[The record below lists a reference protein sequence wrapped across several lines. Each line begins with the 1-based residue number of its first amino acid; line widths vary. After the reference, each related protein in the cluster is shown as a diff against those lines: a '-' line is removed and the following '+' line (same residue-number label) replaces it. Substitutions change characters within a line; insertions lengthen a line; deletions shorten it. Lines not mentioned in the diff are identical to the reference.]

1 MQGHIE
7 LPQSINHPFDLAKTL
22 DGSQDFRWQSLGDGW
37 HSGVLKG
44 NLVHLR
50 QNVDTLEY
58 RAHTNLD
65 TLLTSYFRLDE
76 DMDAVYSTLSALDP
90 YIATLA
96 NEYPHLRLLRQPDPW
111 ECTVSYICS
120 ANNNVPRIRNIVEG
134 IAQKLGKRLE
144 LNGDIRYTFP
154 TPEAVLQA
162 DPESLRAM
170 RLGLDRH
177 TKIIEAAQRICMGEL
192 DLQRLAQPDT
202 SYVAAKRQLMQCRG
216 IGPKIADCIALFS
229 LNKLEAF
236 PVDTHI
242 KKAATRHFFASQPP
256 RTDPHLVTW
265 AQDYFGVNAGYA
277 NQLLFQSQWGAVD
290 PIDRGQLISGATL
303 SPVSPCP
310 TSQEVKQLSAQD
322 SLQLRLEINTRTPF
336 GEGVEFGDTGA
347 YEKIVGK
354 VHFAVD
360 PDSPAYS
367 SVVDIQYAPR
377 NPKGLVEFS
386 TDFFILKPTDMS
398 RGNRRLV
405 YDVNN
410 RGTKLLVHFLNDAP
424 LTDNPSTPEHA
435 GNGFLMRRGYTV
447 LWSGWQGD
455 ILPGGNLMSMD
466 LPVTSMNGV
475 PITGP
480 VRAEFS
486 PGDEITKLGSEAAAR
501 CMPLSGNAYTK
512 SYPTA
517 FLDTSNAVFTYREYE
532 TDPRISIPPD
542 AWRFAKLNSSG
553 KAVPSPTDI
562 YLPQGFKP
570 GWIYELVYA
579 AKDPLVMGLGFTGV
593 RDLISFLINADT
605 DSEGAP
611 NPVRDNDA
619 GIEKAYGW
627 GCSQSARFL
636 REFVYRGFN
645 EDTQGRQVFAGISP
659 FVSGGGRVFV
669 NYRFSQPGRY
679 PRQHYDHLYPSDQFP
694 HAYPVTTDPLT
705 GRTDGILKRPP
716 SDPLVIHTQS
726 ASEYWQRRGSLVHT
740 DSLGNDLPDHE
751 RSRVY
756 LFASAEHSPDHVNGP
771 IYDQFKHPSNPLN
784 VTALLRAMIDNLD
797 DWATAGTPPPHSRV
811 PTRDAETCV
820 PAEVSNSRFPAVPG
834 VQPPSSPNRLFVQ
847 DHGPNFDQGV
857 LSVEPPIEDKGKE
870 YTVLVPHVDVD
881 GNDLPGIRGPEL
893 EVPLATYTGWN
904 FRPQGAAEEAMAAV
918 NGSYL
923 PFAKTRIERLEKGDP
938 RPSIEE
944 RYGSRARYVKLVALA
959 SQRLV
964 EERLILEEDAD
975 RFVERAMVEPAFD
988 EIS

>member
-1 MQGHIE
+1 M
-7 LPQSINHPFDLAKTL
+7 T
-22 DGSQDFRWQSLGDGW
+22 
-37 HSGVLKG
+37 
-44 NLVHLR
+44 
-50 QNVDTLEY
+50 
-58 RAHTNLD
+58 
-65 TLLTSYFRLDE
+65 
-76 DMDAVYSTLSALDP
+76 
-90 YIATLA
+90 
-96 NEYPHLRLLRQPDPW
+96 
-111 ECTVSYICS
+111 
-120 ANNNVPRIRNIVEG
+120 
-134 IAQKLGKRLE
+134 
-144 LNGDIRYTFP
+144 
-154 TPEAVLQA
+154 
-162 DPESLRAM
+162 
-170 RLGLDRH
+170 
-177 TKIIEAAQRICMGEL
+177 
-192 DLQRLAQPDT
+192 
-202 SYVAAKRQLMQCRG
+202 
-216 IGPKIADCIALFS
+216 
-229 LNKLEAF
+229 
-236 PVDTHI
+236 
-242 KKAATRHFFASQPP
+242 
-256 RTDPHLVTW
+256 
-265 AQDYFGVNAGYA
+265 
-277 NQLLFQSQWGAVD
+277 
-290 PIDRGQLISGATL
+290 
-303 SPVSPCP
+303 
-310 TSQEVKQLSAQD
+310 AQD
-322 SLQLRLEINTRTPF
+322 SLQLRLQIITRTPF
-336 GEGVEFGDTGA
+336 AEGLEFGDTGA
-347 YEKIVGK
+347 YEKIVGR
-354 VHFAVD
+354 VSFAVN

-377 NPKGLVEFS
+377 NPEGLVEFS
-386 TDFFILKPTDMS
+386 TDFFILKPIDTS
-398 RGNRRLV
+398 RGSRRLI

-455 ILPGGNLMSMD
+455 ILPGENLMSMD
-466 LPVTSMNGV
+466 LPVASMNGV

-501 CMPLSGNAYTK
+501 CMPLSGSAYTK
-512 SYPTA
+512 SYPNA

-542 AWRFAKLNSSG
+542 SWQFAKLDSSG
-553 KAVPSPTDI
+553 KVVPSSTDV

-593 RDLISFLINADT
+593 RDLISFLINSDT

-705 GRTDGILKRPP
+705 GRTDGILKRPA

-797 DWATAGTPPPHSRV
+797 DWATAGTPPPDSRV
-811 PTRDAETCV
+811 PTRSAETSV
-820 PAEVSNSRFPAVPG
+820 PAEVSNTRFP
-834 VQPPSSPNRLFVQ
+834 PSP
-847 DHGPNFDQGV
+847 
-857 LSVEPPIEDKGKE
+857 
-870 YTVLVPHVDVD
+870 
-881 GNDLPGIRGPEL
+881 
-893 EVPLATYTGWN
+893 A
-904 FRPQGAAEEAMAAV
+904 
-918 NGSYL
+918 SYL
-923 PFAKTRIERLEKGDP
+923 RPLPTNSTSRTTAPISIRVCYQWSPLSKTKAGNIRCWSHTLMPTVTTVPASEARSWKCRLQPIPAGTSG
-938 RPSIEE
+938 RT
-944 RYGSRARYVKLVALA
+944 
-959 SQRLV
+959 
-964 EERLILEEDAD
+964 
-975 RFVERAMVEPAFD
+975 EPLRRRWPP
-988 EIS
+988 

>member
-1 MQGHIE
+1 MQGRIE

-22 DGSQDFRWQSLGDGW
+22 DGSQDFRWQSLGDSW
-37 HSGVLKG
+37 HSGVLNG

-50 QNVDTLEY
+50 QNGDTLEY

-65 TLLTSYFRLDE
+65 TLLTSYFRLDK
-76 DMDAVYSTLSALDP
+76 DMDAVYSTLSSLDSN
-90 YIATLA
+90 IATLA
-96 NEYPHLRLLRQPDPW
+96 RKHPHLRVLRQPDPW
-111 ECTVSYICS
+111 ECTVSYLCS
-120 ANNNVPRIRNIVEG
+120 ANNNVPRIKHMVEG
-134 IAQKLGKRLE
+134 IAQKLGRRLE

-162 DPESLRAM
+162 GPEPLQAM

-177 TKIIEAAQRICMGEL
+177 TKIIEAAQRVCMGEL

-216 IGPKIADCIALFS
+216 IGPKIADSIALFS

-236 PVDTHI
+236 PVDTHV
-242 KKAATRHFFASQPP
+242 KKAAARHFFASQPP
-256 RTDPHLVTW
+256 PTDRNLVRW
-265 AQDYFGVNAGYA
+265 AQAYFGVNAGYA
-277 NQLLFQSQWGAVD
+277 NQLLFQSQWGAVA
-290 PIDRGQLISGATL
+290 PINTVQHISGATL
-303 SPVSPCP
+303 SPRP
-310 TSQEVKQLSAQD
+310 TPQEVKTLPAQD
-322 SLQLRLEINTRTPF
+322 SLQLRLQIKTREPF
-336 GEGVEFGDTGA
+336 AEGLEFGDTGA
-347 YEKIVGK
+347 YEKIVGR
-354 VHFAVD
+354 VHLAVD

-367 SVVDIQYAPR
+367 SVVDIQHAPR
-377 NPKGLVEFS
+377 NPEGLVEFS
-386 TDFFILKPTDMS
+386 TDFFILKPADMS
-398 RGNRRLV
+398 CGNRRLV

-455 ILPGGNLMSMD
+455 ILPRENLMSMD
-466 LPVTSMNGV
+466 LPVASMDGT
-475 PITGP
+475 PITEP
-480 VRAEFS
+480 VRVEFS
-486 PGDEITKLGSEAAAR
+486 PGDEITKLGSEAAR
-501 CMPLSGNAYTK
+501 CMPLSGNAYTN
-512 SYPTA
+512 SYPPA
-517 FLDTSNAVFTYREYE
+517 SLDTSNAVFTFREYE
-532 TDPRISIPPD
+532 TDPRIPFHPD
-542 AWRFAKLNSSG
+542 AWQFAKLDPSG
-553 KAVPSPTDI
+553 KVVPSPTEV
-562 YLPQGFKP
+562 YLHQGFKP
-570 GWIYELVYA
+570 GWIYELVYT
-579 AKDPLVMGLGFTGV
+579 AKDPRVMGLGFTGV
-593 RDLISFLINADT
+593 RDLISFLINSDT

-694 HAYPVTTDPLT
+694 HAYPVTTDSLT
-705 GRTDGILKRPP
+705 GRTDGILKRPET
-716 SDPLVIHTQS
+716 DPLVIHTQS

-740 DSLGNDLPDHE
+740 DSLGGDLRDHE

-756 LFASAEHSPDHVNGP
+756 LFSSAEHSPDHINGP

-797 DWATAGTPPPHSRV
+797 DWATVGTPPPDSRV
-811 PTRDAETCV
+811 PTRNAETCV
-820 PAEVSNSRFPAVPG
+820 PADVANTRFPTISG

-847 DHGPNFDQGV
+847 DHGPDFDQGV
-857 LSVEPPIEDKGKE
+857 LSVEPPVEDKGKE
-870 YTVLVPHVDVD
+870 YTVLVPHVDAD
-881 GNDLPGIRGPEL
+881 GNEVPGIRGPEL

-904 FRPQGAAEEAMAAV
+904 FRPQGAAEQAMAAV

-923 PFAKTRIERLEKGDP
+923 PFAKTRAERLEKGDP

-975 RFVERAMVEPAFD
+975 RFVEQAMSEPAFD
-988 EIS
+988 EIG

>member
-1 MQGHIE
+1 M
-7 LPQSINHPFDLAKTL
+7 L
-22 DGSQDFRWQSLGDGW
+22 D
-37 HSGVLKG
+37 G

-50 QNVDTLEY
+50 QNVGALEY
-58 RAHTNLD
+58 HAHTNLD
-65 TLLTSYFRLDE
+65 TLLNSYFRLNE
-76 DMDAVYSTLSALDP
+76 DLDVVYSTLSALDP

-96 NEYPHLRLLRQPDPW
+96 NEHPHLRLLRQPDPW
-111 ECTVSYICS
+111 ECTVAYICS
-120 ANNNVPRIRNIVEG
+120 ANNNVPRIRIIVEG
-134 IAQKLGKRLE
+134 IARKLGKRLE

-177 TKIIEAAQRICMGEL
+177 TKIIEAAQRVCMGEL

-202 SYVAAKRQLMQCRG
+202 SYVEAKLQLMQCRG
-216 IGPKIADCIALFS
+216 IGPKISDGITLFS

-242 KKAATRHFFASQPP
+242 KKAATRQFFASQPRP
-256 RTDPHLVTW
+256 TDRHLVAW
-265 AQDYFGVNAGYA
+265 AQAYFGVNVGYA
-277 NQLLFQSQWGAVD
+277 NQLLFQSQWGVVA
-290 PIDRGQLISGATL
+290 PINSDQHKSGATL
-303 SPVSPCP
+303 SSVCPYP
-310 TSQEVKQLSAQD
+310 TSQEVKDLSAQD
-322 SLQLRLEINTRTPF
+322 SLQLRLQINTRTPF
-336 GEGVEFGDTGA
+336 AEGLEFGDSGA
-347 YEKIVGK
+347 YEKIVGR
-354 VHFAVD
+354 VSFAVD
-360 PDSPAYS
+360 PDSPPYS
-367 SVVDIQYAPR
+367 PVVDIQCAPR
-377 NPKGLVEFS
+377 NPEGLVEFS
-386 TDFFILKPTDMS
+386 TDFFLLKPTDMS
-398 RGNRRLV
+398 RGNQRLV

-424 LTDNPSTPEHA
+424 LSDNPSTPEHA

-455 ILPGGNLMSMD
+455 ILPGENLLSMN
-466 LPVTSMNGV
+466 LPVASMNGV

-532 TDPRISIPPD
+532 TDPRIPIPPD
-542 AWRFAKLNSSG
+542 AWQFAKLDSSG
-553 KAVPSPTDI
+553 KVVPSSTAV

-579 AKDPLVMGLGFTGV
+579 AKDPLVMGLGFIGV

-645 EDTQGRQVFAGISP
+645 EDTQGKQVFAGISP

-705 GRTDGILKRPP
+705 GRTDSILKRPA

-811 PTRDAETCV
+811 PTREAETCV
-820 PAEVSNSRFPAVPG
+820 PAEVSNSRFPAIPS
-834 VQPPSSPNRLFVQ
+834 VQAPSTPNRLFVQ

-870 YTVLVPHVDVD
+870 YTVLVPHVDAD
-881 GNDLPGIRGPEL
+881 GNDVPGIRGPEL

-904 FRPQGAAEEAMAAV
+904 FRPQGAAEKAMAAV

-923 PFAKTRIERLEKGDP
+923 PFAKTRTERLEKGDP
-938 RPSIEE
+938 RPSLEE

-959 SQRLV
+959 SQRLM

-975 RFVERAMVEPAFD
+975 RFVERAMMEPAFD
-988 EIS
+988 EIG

>member
-7 LPQSINHPFDLAKTL
+7 LPQSINHPFDLTRTL
-22 DGSQDFRWQSLGDGW
+22 DGSQDFRWQSLGDDW
-37 HSGVLKG
+37 HSGVLDG

-50 QNVDTLEY
+50 QNADILEY

-65 TLLTSYFRLDE
+65 TLLISYFRLDE
-76 DMDAVYSTLSALDP
+76 DMDAVYSTLSSLDP

-96 NEYPHLRLLRQPDPW
+96 KAYPHLRLLRQPNPW
-111 ECTVSYICS
+111 ECTVSYLCS
-120 ANNNVPRIRNIVEG
+120 ANNNVPRIKHMVEG
-134 IAQKLGKRLE
+134 IAQKLGRRLE
-144 LNGDIRYTFP
+144 LHGDIRYTFP

-162 DPESLRAM
+162 GPKPLRAM
-170 RLGLDRH
+170 RLGLNRH
-177 TKIIEAAQRICMGEL
+177 NKIIETAQLVCMGEL
-192 DLQRLAQPDT
+192 DLHSLALPDT
-202 SYVAAKRQLMQCRG
+202 SYGEAKRQLMQCRG
-216 IGPKIADCIALFS
+216 IGPKIPDCIALFS

-236 PVDTHI
+236 PVDTHV
-242 KKAATRHFFASQPP
+242 KKAAARHFFASQAPSAD
-256 RTDPHLVTW
+256 RRLVTW

-277 NQLLFQSQWGAVD
+277 NQLLFQSQWGAVA
-290 PIDRGQLISGATL
+290 PINSVQHTSSATL
-303 SPVSPCP
+303 SPRP
-310 TSQEVKQLSAQD
+310 TPQEVKKLPAQD
-322 SLQLRLEINTRTPF
+322 SPQLRLQISDRTPF
-336 GEGVEFGDTGA
+336 AEGLEFGGTGA
-347 YEKIVGK
+347 YEKIVGRAS
-354 VHFAVD
+354 FAVD
-360 PDSPAYS
+360 PDSPAFS
-367 SVVDIQYAPR
+367 SVVDIQYAPF
-377 NPKGLVEFS
+377 NPEGLVEFS
-386 TDFFILKPTDMS
+386 TDFFILKPADMS

-424 LTDNPSTPEHA
+424 LTDDPSTQEHA

-455 ILPGGNLMSMD
+455 ILPHDNLMSMD
-466 LPVTSMNGV
+466 LPVATPDGE

-480 VRAEFS
+480 VRVEFS
-486 PGDEITKLGSEAAAR
+486 PGDEITKLGPEAAR
-501 CMPLSGNAYTK
+501 FMPLCGNAYTK
-512 SYPTA
+512 SYPPA
-517 FLDTSNAVFTYREYE
+517 SLETSNAVFTYREYE
-532 TDPRISIPPD
+532 TDPRIPIPPD
-542 AWRFAKLNSSG
+542 AWQFAKLDSSG
-553 KAVPSPTDI
+553 KVVPSPTDV
-562 YLPQGFKP
+562 YLPHGFKP
-570 GWIYELVYA
+570 GWIYELVYT
-579 AKDPLVMGLGFTGV
+579 AKDPRVMGLGFTGV
-593 RDLISFLINADT
+593 RDLISFLLNADT
-605 DSEGAP
+605 DSLGTP

-705 GRTDGILKRPP
+705 GTTDGILKRPET
-716 SDPLVIHTQS
+716 DPLVIHTQS
-726 ASEYWQRRGSLVHT
+726 ASEYWNRRGSLVHT
-740 DSLGNDLPDHE
+740 DSLGNDLTDHE

-756 LFASAEHSPDHVNGP
+756 LFASAEHSPDHINGP

-797 DWATAGTPPPHSRV
+797 DWVTAGTPPPDSRV
-811 PTRDAETCV
+811 PTRETETCV
-820 PAEVSNSRFPAVPG
+820 PAEVSNSRFPAIPN
-834 VQPPSSPNRLFVQ
+834 VQAPSTPNRLFVQ
-847 DHGPNFDQGV
+847 DHGPDFDQGV
-857 LSVEPPIEDKGKE
+857 LSVEPPIEDKDKE
-870 YTVLVPHVDVD
+870 YRVLVPHVDAD
-881 GNDLPGIRGPEL
+881 GNDLPGIRGPGL

-904 FRPQGAAEEAMAAV
+904 FRPAGAAEKAMAAV

-923 PFAKTRIERLEKGDP
+923 PFTKTRMERLEKGDP

-964 EERLILEEDAD
+964 EQRLILEEDAD
-975 RFVERAMVEPAFD
+975 RFVEQAMSEPAFD
-988 EIS
+988 EIG

>member
-7 LPQSINHPFDLAKTL
+7 LPQSTNHPFDLTKTL
-22 DGSQDFRWQSLGDGW
+22 DGSQDFRWQFLGEGW

-50 QNVDTLEY
+50 QNDGTLEY
-58 RAHTNLD
+58 RAQTNLD

-76 DMDAVYSTLSALDP
+76 DMDAVYSTLSSLDP
-90 YIATLA
+90 YIATLV
-96 NEYPHLRLLRQPDPW
+96 NEHPHLRLLRQPDPW
-111 ECTVSYICS
+111 ECTVAYLCS

-162 DPESLRAM
+162 GPEPLQAM

-177 TKIIEAAQRICMGEL
+177 NKIVEAARRVRSREL
-192 DLQRLAQPDT
+192 DLQRLARPDIPY
-202 SYVAAKRQLMQCRG
+202 SEAKRQLMDCPY
-216 IGPKIADCIALFS
+216 IGDKIADCIALFALDKIQS
-229 LNKLEAF
+229 F
-236 PVDTHI
+236 PVDTHV

-256 RTDPHLVTW
+256 PTDRHLVTW
-265 AQDYFGVNAGYA
+265 AQAYFGVNAGYA
-277 NQLLFQSQWGAVD
+277 NQLLFQSQWGAVT
-290 PIDRGQLISGATL
+290 PINSGQHVSGATL
-303 SPVSPCP
+303 SPCP
-310 TSQEVKQLSAQD
+310 TSQEVKKLPYDKSPQIRLSIDKRGVFA
-322 SLQLRLEINTRTPF
+322 
-336 GEGVEFGDTGA
+336 EGLEFGDTGA
-347 YEKIVGK
+347 YEKIVGR
-354 VHFAVD
+354 VSFAVN

-377 NPKGLVEFS
+377 NPEGLVEFS
-386 TDFFILKPTDMS
+386 TDFFLLKPTDMS
-398 RGNRRLV
+398 RGNQRLV

-424 LTDNPSTPEHA
+424 LSDNPSTPEHA

-455 ILPGGNLMSMD
+455 ILPGENLMSMD
-466 LPVTSMNGV
+466 LPVASMNGV

-542 AWRFAKLNSSG
+542 AWQFAKLDSSG
-553 KAVPSPTDI
+553 KVVPSSTDV

-579 AKDPLVMGLGFTGV
+579 AKDPLLMGLGFTGV

-645 EDTQGRQVFAGISP
+645 EDVQGRQVFAGISP

-705 GRTDGILKRPP
+705 GRTDGILKRPET
-716 SDPLVIHTQS
+716 DPLVIHTQS

-740 DSLGNDLPDHE
+740 DSLGNDLHDHE

-771 IYDQFKHPSNPLN
+771 IYGQFKHPSNPLN

-811 PTRDAETCV
+811 PTREAETCV
-820 PAEVSNSRFPAVPG
+820 PAESVNAVFSAIPN
-834 VQPPSSPNRLFVQ
+834 VQSPSSPNRLFVQ

-870 YTVLVPHVDVD
+870 YTVLVPHVDAD
-881 GNDLPGIRGPEL
+881 GNDVPGIRGPEL

-904 FRPQGAAEEAMAAV
+904 LRPQGAAEKAMAAV

-923 PFAKTRIERLEKGDP
+923 PFAKTRTERLEKGDP

-944 RYGSRARYVKLVALA
+944 RYGSRGRYVKLVALA

-964 EERLILEEDAD
+964 EQRLILEEDAD

-988 EIS
+988 EIG

>member
-22 DGSQDFRWQSLGDGW
+22 DGSQDFRWHPLDDGW
-37 HSGVLKG
+37 HSGVLDG

-65 TLLTSYFRLDE
+65 TLLTSYFRLNE
-76 DMDAVYSTLSALDP
+76 DLDVVYSTLSALDP

-120 ANNNVPRIRNIVEG
+120 ARNRVGGISKIVEK
-134 IAQKLGKRLE
+134 IAQNLGEKLE
-144 LNGDIRYTFP
+144 LDGKVRHTFP
-154 TPEAVLQA
+154 TPERVLEAGPECLQA
-162 DPESLRAM
+162 M
-170 RLGLDRH
+170 YLGLRRDEY
-177 TKIIEAAQRICMGEL
+177 IFQAAQRVYEGQL
-192 DLQRLAQPDT
+192 DLKRLADSDIP
-202 SYVAAKRQLMQCRG
+202 YEEAKNELMKCQG
-216 IGPKIADCIALFS
+216 IREKISDCIALFS
-229 LNKLEAF
+229 LNKQQAF

-242 KKAATRHFFASQPP
+242 RSAALAGYF
-256 RTDPHLVTW
+256 HLGDRATNERLAEW
-265 AQDYFGVNAGYA
+265 AQAYFGKYAGWA
-277 NQLLFQSQWGAVD
+277 GQLLFQSIWAH
-290 PIDRGQLISGATL
+290 PRPKHR
-303 SPVSPCP
+303 SPGPRL
-310 TSQEVKQLSAQD
+310 QEVKKLPYDKSPQIRLSIDKRGVFA
-322 SLQLRLEINTRTPF
+322 
-336 GEGVEFGDTGA
+336 EGLEFGDTGA
-347 YEKIVGK
+347 YEKIVGR
-354 VHFAVD
+354 VSFAVN

-377 NPKGLVEFS
+377 NPEGLVEFS
-386 TDFFILKPTDMS
+386 TDFFILKPIDMS

-455 ILPGGNLMSMD
+455 ILPGENLMSMD
-466 LPVTSMNGV
+466 LPVASMNGV

-542 AWRFAKLNSSG
+542 AWQFAKLDSSG
-553 KAVPSPTDI
+553 KVVPSSTDV

-619 GIEKAYGW
+619 VIEKAYGW

-694 HAYPVTTDPLT
+694 HAYPVTTDPLR

-716 SDPLVIHTQS
+716 TDPLVIHTQS

-797 DWATAGTPPPHSRV
+797 GWATDGIPPPDSRV
-811 PTRDAETCV
+811 PSREAETCV
-820 PAEVSNSRFPAVPG
+820 PAEVSNSRFPAIPG
-834 VQPPSSPNRLFVQ
+834 VQAPSTPNRLFVQ

-870 YTVLVPHVDVD
+870 YTVLVPHVDAD
-881 GNDLPGIRGPEL
+881 GNDIPGIRGPEL

-904 FRPQGAAEEAMAAV
+904 FRPQGAAEKAMAAV

-923 PFAKTRIERLEKGDP
+923 PFAKTRAERLKKGDP

-975 RFVERAMVEPAFD
+975 RFVKWAMLEPAFD
-988 EIS
+988 EIG

>member
-22 DGSQDFRWQSLGDGW
+22 NGSQDFRWHPLDDGW

-44 NLVHLR
+44 DLVHLR
-50 QNVDTLEY
+50 QSVDTLEY

-65 TLLTSYFRLDE
+65 TLLTSYFRLNE
-76 DMDAVYSTLSALDP
+76 DLDAVYSTLSALDP

-96 NEYPHLRLLRQPDPW
+96 KAHPHLRLLHQPDPW
-111 ECTVSYICS
+111 ECTVAYLCS

-144 LNGDIRYTFP
+144 LNGDIRCTFP

-162 DPESLRAM
+162 GPESLRAM

-177 TKIIEAAQRICMGEL
+177 TKIIEAAQRVCMGEL

-202 SYVAAKRQLMQCRG
+202 SYVEAKRQLMQCRG
-216 IGPKIADCIALFS
+216 IGLKIADCIALFS
-229 LNKLEAF
+229 LNKPRAF
-236 PVDTHI
+236 PVDRNI
-242 KKAATRHFFASQPP
+242 RDAIMASY
-256 RTDPHLVTW
+256 PHSTIPKTVKPLARW
-265 AQDYFGVNAGYA
+265 AQKRFGDHAGYA
-277 NQLLFQSQWGAVD
+277 SQLLFQSQWGQ
-290 PIDRGQLISGATL
+290 PRPKRR
-303 SPVSPCP
+303 SPSP
-310 TSQEVKQLSAQD
+310 TFQEAKPLPD
-322 SLQLRLEINTRTPF
+322 SNSMQLRLQINARTPF
-336 GEGVEFGDTGA
+336 ANGLEFGDVGP
-347 YEKIVGK
+347 YERLVGR
-354 VHFAVD
+354 VSFAVD

-377 NPKGLVEFS
+377 NPEGLVEFS

-455 ILPGGNLMSMD
+455 ILPGENLMSMD
-466 LPVTSMNGV
+466 LPVASMNGV

-532 TDPRISIPPD
+532 TDPRIPIPPD
-542 AWRFAKLNSSG
+542 AWQFAKLDSYG
-553 KAVPSPTDI
+553 KVVPSPTDV

-593 RDLISFLINADT
+593 RDLISFLINADA

-645 EDTQGRQVFAGISP
+645 EDAQGRQVFAGISP

-716 SDPLVIHTQS
+716 TDPLVIHTQS

-740 DSLGNDLPDHE
+740 DALGNDLHDHE

-756 LFASAEHSPDHVNGP
+756 LFASAEHSPDHINGP

-811 PTRDAETCV
+811 PTREAETCV
-820 PAEVSNSRFPAVPG
+820 PAEVSNTRFPAIPG
-834 VQPPSSPNRLFVQ
+834 VQPPSSLNRLFVQ
-847 DHGPNFDQGV
+847 DLGPNFDQGV

-870 YTVLVPHVDVD
+870 YTVLVPHVDAD
-881 GNDLPGIRGPEL
+881 GNDVPGIRGPEL

-904 FRPQGAAEEAMAAV
+904 FRPQGAAEKAMAAV

-975 RFVERAMVEPAFD
+975 RFVKWAMVEPAFD
-988 EIS
+988 EIG

>member
-1 MQGHIE
+1 MQGRIE
-7 LPQSINHPFDLAKTL
+7 LPRSTNHPFDLTKTL
-22 DGSQDFRWQSLGDGW
+22 DGSQDFRWQSLDDGW
-37 HSGVLKG
+37 HSGVLNG

-50 QNVDTLEY
+50 QNGDTLEY
-58 RAHTNLD
+58 RAHINLD
-65 TLLTSYFRLDE
+65 TLLTSYFRLDK
-76 DMDAVYSTLSALDP
+76 DMDAVYSTLSSLDSN
-90 YIATLA
+90 IATLA
-96 NEYPHLRLLRQPDPW
+96 RKHPHLRVLRQPDPW
-111 ECTVSYICS
+111 ECTVSYLCS
-120 ANNNVPRIRNIVEG
+120 ANNNVPRIKHMVEG
-134 IAQKLGKRLE
+134 IAQKLGRRLE

-162 DPESLRAM
+162 GPEPLQAM

-177 TKIIEAAQRICMGEL
+177 TKIIEAAQRVCMGEL

-236 PVDTHI
+236 PVDTHV
-242 KKAATRHFFASQPP
+242 KKAAARHFFASQPP
-256 RTDPHLVTW
+256 PTDRNLVRW
-265 AQDYFGVNAGYA
+265 AQAYFGVNAGYA
-277 NQLLFQSQWGAVD
+277 NQLLFQSQWGAVA
-290 PIDRGQLISGATL
+290 PINTVQHISGATL
-303 SPVSPCP
+303 SPRP
-310 TSQEVKQLSAQD
+310 TPQEVKTLPAQD
-322 SLQLRLEINTRTPF
+322 SLQLRLQIKTREPF
-336 GEGVEFGDTGA
+336 AEGLEFGDTGA
-347 YEKIVGK
+347 YEKIVGRAS
-354 VHFAVD
+354 FAVN
-360 PDSPAYS
+360 PDSPAFS
-367 SVVDIQYAPR
+367 PVVDIQYAPR
-377 NPKGLVEFS
+377 NPEGLVAFS
-386 TDFFILKPTDMS
+386 TDFFILKPADMS
-398 RGNRRLV
+398 RGNRRLI

-455 ILPGGNLMSMD
+455 ILPRDDLMSMD
-466 LPVTSMNGV
+466 LPVASMNGE

-480 VRAEFS
+480 VRVEFS

-512 SYPTA
+512 GYPTA
-517 FLDTSNAVFTYREYE
+517 SLDTSNPVFTYREYE
-532 TDPRISIPPD
+532 TDPRIPIPPD
-542 AWRFAKLNSSG
+542 AWQFAKLDTSG
-553 KAVPSPTDI
+553 QVVPSPTDV

-570 GWIYELVYA
+570 GWIYELVYM

-694 HAYPVTTDPLT
+694 HAYPTTTDPLT
-705 GRTDGILKRPP
+705 GRTDGILKRPA

-740 DSLGNDLPDHE
+740 DSLGNDLPDHQH
-751 RSRVY
+751 SRVY
-756 LFASAEHSPDHVNGP
+756 LFASAEHSPDHINGP

-784 VTALLRAMIDNLD
+784 VTAILRAMIDNLD
-797 DWATAGTPPPHSRV
+797 DWATAGTPPPDSRV
-811 PTRDAETCV
+811 PTREAETCV
-820 PAEVSNSRFPAVPG
+820 PAEVSNSRFPAIPG
-834 VQPPSSPNRLFVQ
+834 VQAPSIPNRLFVQ

-857 LSVEPPIEDKGKE
+857 LSVEPPIEDKGRE
-870 YTVLVPHVDVD
+870 YTVLVPHVDAD
-881 GNDLPGIRGPEL
+881 GNDIPGIRGPEL

-904 FRPQGAAEEAMAAV
+904 FRPQGAAEQAMAAV

-923 PFAKTRIERLEKGDP
+923 PFAKTRTERLEKGDP

-964 EERLILEEDAD
+964 EQRLILEEDAD
-975 RFVERAMVEPAFD
+975 RFVEQAMSEPAFA
-988 EIS
+988 EIG

>member
-1 MQGHIE
+1 MQDHIE
-7 LPQSINHPFDLAKTL
+7 IPQSLRHPFNLAKTL

-50 QNVDTLEY
+50 QNVGALEY

-76 DMDAVYSTLSALDP
+76 DLDAVYSTLSALDP

-96 NEYPHLRLLRQPDPW
+96 KAHPHLRLLHQPDPW
-111 ECTVSYICS
+111 ECTVAYLCS

-144 LNGDIRYTFP
+144 LNGDIRCTFP

-162 DPESLRAM
+162 GPEPLQAM

-177 TKIIEAAQRICMGEL
+177 TKIIEAAQRVCMGEL
-192 DLQRLAQPDT
+192 DLQRLAQLDT

-216 IGPKIADCIALFS
+216 IGPKIADCITLFS

-242 KKAATRHFFASQPP
+242 KKAATRQFFASQPP
-256 RTDPHLVTW
+256 PTDRHLVTW
-265 AQDYFGVNAGYA
+265 AQAYFGVNAGYA
-277 NQLLFQSQWGAVD
+277 NQLLFQSQWGAVT
-290 PIDRGQLISGATL
+290 PINSGQHVSGATL
-303 SPVSPCP
+303 SPRP
-310 TSQEVKQLSAQD
+310 TSQEVKKLPYDKSPQIRLSIDKRGVFA
-322 SLQLRLEINTRTPF
+322 
-336 GEGVEFGDTGA
+336 EGLEFGDTGA
-347 YEKIVGK
+347 YEKIVGR
-354 VHFAVD
+354 VSFAVN

-377 NPKGLVEFS
+377 NPEGLVEFS
-386 TDFFILKPTDMS
+386 TDFFILKPIDTS
-398 RGNRRLV
+398 RGSRRLI

-424 LTDNPSTPEHA
+424 LTDSPSTPEHA

-455 ILPGGNLMSMD
+455 ILPGKNLMSMD
-466 LPVTSMNGV
+466 LPVASMNGV

-542 AWRFAKLNSSG
+542 AWQFAKLDSSG
-553 KAVPSPTDI
+553 KVVPSPTNV

-593 RDLISFLINADT
+593 RDLISFLINADA

-716 SDPLVIHTQS
+716 TDPLVIHTQS

-740 DSLGNDLPDHE
+740 DSLGNDLHDHE

-771 IYDQFKHPSNPLN
+771 IYGQFKHPSNPLN

-811 PTRDAETCV
+811 PTREAETCV
-820 PAEVSNSRFPAVPG
+820 PAESVNAVFPAIPN
-834 VQPPSSPNRLFVQ
+834 VQSPSSPNRLFVQ

-857 LSVEPPIEDKGKE
+857 LSVEPPVEDKGKE
-870 YTVLVPHVDVD
+870 YTVLVPHVDAD
-881 GNDLPGIRGPEL
+881 GNDVPGIRGPEL

-923 PFAKTRIERLEKGDP
+923 PFAKTRTERLGKGDP

>member
-7 LPQSINHPFDLAKTL
+7 IPQSLRHPFDLGKTL
-22 DGSQDFRWQSLGDGW
+22 DGSQDFRWHPVDDGW

-44 NLVHLR
+44 DLVHLR
-50 QNVDTLEY
+50 QSVDTLEY

-65 TLLTSYFRLDE
+65 TLLTSYFRLNE

-134 IAQKLGKRLE
+134 IAQKLGKRLQ

-162 DPESLRAM
+162 GPESLRAM

-216 IGPKIADCIALFS
+216 IGPKIADCIALFA
-229 LNKLEAF
+229 LDKLQAF
-236 PVDTHI
+236 PVDTHV
-242 KKAATRHFFASQPP
+242 KKAATRHFFASQPLP
-256 RTDPHLVTW
+256 TDRHLVAW
-265 AQDYFGVNAGYA
+265 AQAYFGVNAGYA
-277 NQLLFQSQWGAVD
+277 NQLLFQSQWGAVA
-290 PIDRGQLISGATL
+290 PINSGRRISGATL
-303 SPVSPCP
+303 SPCP
-310 TSQEVKQLSAQD
+310 TSQEVKKLPYDKSPQIRLSIDKRGVFA
-322 SLQLRLEINTRTPF
+322 
-336 GEGVEFGDTGA
+336 EGLEFGDTGA
-347 YEKIVGK
+347 YEKIVGR
-354 VHFAVD
+354 VSFAVD

-367 SVVDIQYAPR
+367 SVVDIRHAPR
-377 NPKGLVEFS
+377 NPEGLVEFS
-386 TDFFILKPTDMS
+386 TDFFLLKPIDMS
-398 RGNRRLV
+398 RGNQRLV

-455 ILPGGNLMSMD
+455 ILPGENLMSMD
-466 LPVTSMNGV
+466 LPVASMNGV

-486 PGDEITKLGSEAAAR
+486 PGDEITKLGSEAATR

-517 FLDTSNAVFTYREYE
+517 FPDTSNAVFTYREYE

-542 AWRFAKLNSSG
+542 AWQFAKLDSSG
-553 KAVPSPTDI
+553 KVVPSSTAV

-611 NPVRDNDA
+611 SPVRDNDA
-619 GIEKAYGW
+619 GVEKAYGW

-645 EDTQGRQVFAGISP
+645 EDAQGRQVFAGISP

-716 SDPLVIHTQS
+716 TDPLVIHTQS

-740 DSLGNDLPDHE
+740 DALGNDLPDHE

-811 PTRDAETCV
+811 PTREAETCV
-820 PAEVSNSRFPAVPG
+820 PAEVSNTRFPAIPG

-847 DHGPNFDQGV
+847 DLGPNFDQGV

-870 YTVLVPHVDVD
+870 YTVLVPHVDAD
-881 GNDLPGIRGPEL
+881 GNDVPGIRGPEL

-904 FRPQGAAEEAMAAV
+904 FRPQGAAEKAMAAV

-923 PFAKTRIERLEKGDP
+923 PFAKTRTERLEKGDP

-944 RYGSRARYVKLVALA
+944 RYGSRARYVRMVAMAAQQLVA
-959 SQRLV
+959 
-964 EERLILEEDAD
+964 ERLLIEEDAD
-975 RFVERAMVEPAFD
+975 RFVKWAMVEPAFD

>member
-7 LPQSINHPFDLAKTL
+7 IPQSIHHPFDLAKTL
-22 DGSQDFRWQSLGDGW
+22 DGSQDFHWQSLGDGW

-50 QNVDTLEY
+50 QNGDTLEY

-76 DMDAVYSTLSALDP
+76 VMDALYSTLSSLHP

-96 NEYPHLRLLRQPDPW
+96 KAYPHLRLLHQPDPW
-111 ECTVSYICS
+111 ECTVSYLCS
-120 ANNNVPRIRNIVEG
+120 ANNNVPRIKHMVEG
-134 IAQKLGKRLE
+134 IAQKLGRRLE
-144 LNGDIRYTFP
+144 LHGDIRCTFP

-162 DPESLRAM
+162 GPEPLQAM

-177 TKIIEAAQRICMGEL
+177 NKIIEAAERVCMGEL

-202 SYVAAKRQLMQCRG
+202 SYVESKLQLMQCRG

-236 PVDTHI
+236 PVDTHV
-242 KKAATRHFFASQPP
+242 KKAAARHFFASQVPP
-256 RTDPHLVTW
+256 TDRSLVAW
-265 AQDYFGVNAGYA
+265 AQAYFGVNAGYA
-277 NQLLFQSQWGAVD
+277 NQLLFQSQWGAVA
-290 PIDRGQLISGATL
+290 PINSVQHTSGATL
-303 SPVSPCP
+303 SPRP
-310 TSQEVKQLSAQD
+310 TSQEVKTLPAQD
-322 SLQLRLEINTRTPF
+322 SLQLRLQINTREPFAEGLEF
-336 GEGVEFGDTGA
+336 GEAGV
-347 YEKIVGK
+347 YEKIVGR

-360 PDSPAYS
+360 PDSPAFS
-367 SVVDIQYAPR
+367 PVVDIQYAPR
-377 NPKGLVEFS
+377 NPEGLVEFS
-386 TDFFILKPTDMS
+386 TDFFILKPADMS

-455 ILPGGNLMSMD
+455 ILPRDNLMSMD
-466 LPVTSMNGV
+466 LPVASINGE

-480 VRAEFS
+480 MRVEFS
-486 PGDEITKLGSEAAAR
+486 PGDEITKLGPEAAR
-501 CMPLSGNAYTK
+501 CMPLSGNAYTN
-512 SYPTA
+512 SYPPA
-517 FLDTSNAVFTYREYE
+517 SLDTSNAVFTFREYE
-532 TDPRISIPPD
+532 TDPRIPFHPD
-542 AWRFAKLNSSG
+542 AWQFAKLDSSG
-553 KAVPSPTDI
+553 KVVPSPTDV
-562 YLPQGFKP
+562 YLHQGFKP
-570 GWIYELVYA
+570 GWIYELVYT
-579 AKDPLVMGLGFTGV
+579 AKDPRVMGLGFTGV

-605 DSEGAP
+605 DSEGAS

-645 EDTQGRQVFAGISP
+645 EDTHGRQVFAGISP

-705 GRTDGILKRPP
+705 GKTDGILKR
-716 SDPLVIHTQS
+716 SATDPLVIHTQS

-740 DSLGNDLPDHE
+740 DSLGSDLPDHE

-771 IYDQFKHPSNPLN
+771 IYDQFKHASNPLN

-797 DWATAGTPPPHSRV
+797 DWATAGTPPPDSRV
-811 PTRDAETCV
+811 PTREAETCV
-820 PAEVSNSRFPAVPG
+820 PAEVSNSRFPAIPG
-834 VQPPSSPNRLFVQ
+834 VQAPSTPNRLFVQ
-847 DHGPNFDQGV
+847 DHGPDFDHGV
-857 LSVEPPIEDKGKE
+857 LSVEPPVEDKGKE
-870 YTVLVPHVDVD
+870 YTVLVPHVDAD
-881 GNDLPGIRGPEL
+881 GNDVPGIRGPEL

-904 FRPQGAAEEAMAAV
+904 FRPAGAAEKAMAAV

-923 PFAKTRIERLEKGDP
+923 PFAKTRTERLGKGDP

-964 EERLILEEDAD
+964 EQRFILEEDAD
-975 RFVERAMVEPAFD
+975 RFVEQAMSEPAFD
-988 EIS
+988 EIG